1 MKSMGGEGKRRSLE
15 RLVEKENTSK
25 IFNASDDNILFVPTH
40 YTTVVPLAAVQTHRS
55 PLDTY
60 FAKIF
65 FCPRKGQGFRHFTK
79 VFNSD
84 DEGYNNYLE

>member
-1 MKSMGGEGKRRSLE
+1 MKSMRGEGKRRSLE

-65 FCPRKGQGFRHFTK
+65 FSPQGTRVSSFHESIQLRRR
-79 VFNSD
+79 
-84 DEGYNNYLE
+84 GI